1 MKELRRKQ
9 KTKVFTQTSLWEA
22 FLLYLEKMYFPCA
35 LEKLDSGL
43 LKYEYEYFKTQH
55 LF

>member
-1 MKELRRKQ
+1 MKEVQRKQ
-9 KTKVFTQTSLWEA
+9 RTKVFKQTSLWEA
-22 FLLYLEKMYFPCA
+22 FSLYLEKMYFPGA
-35 LEKLDSGL
+35 MEKLDSGL